1 MLILYLESKIVFLNL
16 NIMDFLD
23 ILINE
28 KIQFGE
34 RVFFQLKINWLS
46 PSPLLYLSLQPNI
59 LRVAYQVSYSNLA
72 DYSNFHILVFMPF

>member
-16 NIMDFLD
+16 NIMDFLN

-34 RVFFQLKINWLS
+34 RVFFQLKNKLT
-46 PSPLLYLSLQPNI
+46 LSLSTSLSLPPTKYTKGS
-59 LRVAYQVSYSNLA
+59 L
-72 DYSNFHILVFMPF
+72 PG